1 MYRYHRQNIF
11 LTDIDQFFFLSFSER
26 TTSVSYLISAFNK
39 YFIISVLKRGGEWMN
54 PDCSWNKDI
63 LIVLDKIFIS
73 ITLILIIFQYA
84 TTVKALIA
92 AGTCSAVTTTSTI
105 CGNSSLSYSSYET
118 FTYNNYRVVVIS
130 GVPNHAAEYN
140 QTSAN
145 PNTRCESYDHWIL

>member
-1 MYRYHRQNIF
+1 
-11 LTDIDQFFFLSFSER
+11 
-26 TTSVSYLISAFNK
+26 
-39 YFIISVLKRGGEWMN
+39 MN

-140 QTSAN
+140 QTSVN
-145 PNTRCESYDHWIL
+145 PNTRCELLNVALIILFCLVEIQ